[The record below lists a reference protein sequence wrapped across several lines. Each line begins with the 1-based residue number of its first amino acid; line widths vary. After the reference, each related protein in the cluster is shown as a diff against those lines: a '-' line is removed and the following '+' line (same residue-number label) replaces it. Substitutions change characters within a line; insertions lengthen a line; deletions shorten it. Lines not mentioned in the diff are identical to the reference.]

1 MKKKRKT
8 KVMLFGNEKSN
19 MNLQMMEKQRA
30 RGHPGPNSTRALET
44 MHALFAA
51 HALFAVHAVRTAHAL
66 LAEYRNVTLG
76 KYGYFTRGE

>member
-44 MHALFAA
+44 V